1 MLQRQRNDQVL
12 VGPGESM
19 RVDDDAA
26 IFHEGRYRALDFG
39 RIVDAAR
46 RGLDAE
52 ARRGRLQRTPERLMN
67 GRLGMHDHHD
77 SRDVRYSLFQYLKP
91 LAPDRAIEAG
101 RNRWCC
107 RPDERGSGRTHR
119 QLDRQPQQI
128 RPVSCSPWP

>member
-39 RIVDAAR
+39 HIVDAAR

-77 SRDVRYSLFQYLKP
+77 SRDVRY
-91 LAPDRAIEAG
+91 ARA
-101 RNRWCC
+101 
-107 RPDERGSGRTHR
+107 
-119 QLDRQPQQI
+119 QQSRETRRI
-128 RPVSCSPWP
+128 ALSPGTKVTMGVPGGTMI